1 MSIKTIKIIG
11 IIVGI
16 IFALLLVATLFFRF
30 VILPDRVRTECSK
43 TALDFVI
50 DKGKSDSL
58 YHQTE
63 KGNDYQ
69 FVYRYCFQKN
79 GLKPE

>member
-1 MSIKTIKIIG
+1 MPIKTIKIIG
-11 IIVGI
+11 IVVGI
-16 IFALLLVATLFFRF
+16 LFTLLLVAILFFRF
-30 VILPDRVRTECSK
+30 VILPDRARTECSK

-50 DKGKSDSL
+50 NKEKSDSL

-63 KGNDYQ
+63 KDNDYQ